1 MDFERKRTAM
11 ERLNETEKEEYT
23 NRNEEAFLNNLEC
36 EAYAAAKELLTVAYT
51 EPEDIFVVGCSS
63 SEVGGHR
70 IGTDSSPKIAGA
82 VFTGIWRACRE
93 KGLFLAAQCCEHLNR
108 ALVIEK
114 KAQKLYRLKQVN
126 AVPQP
131 KAGGSFASAAYRGF
145 SHPVLVEEVEASA
158 GMDIGGTMI
167 GMHLQR
173 VAVPV
178 RLSLSRIGE
187 AGLICARTRPPFTGG
202 ERAAYDPNLM

>member
-1 MDFERKRTAM
+1 MYIQMEGEKDFIKSLE
-11 ERLNETEKEEYT
+11 
-23 NRNEEAFLNNLEC
+23 EEA
-36 EAYAAAKELLTVAYT
+36 YTAASELLSLAHT

-63 SEVGGHR
+63 SEIGGHK
-70 IGTDSSPKIAGA
+70 IGTDSSPVVAQA
-82 VFTGIWRACRE
+82 VFEGIRRACGE
-93 KGLFLAAQCCEHLNR
+93 KGLYLAAQCCEHLNR
-108 ALVIEK
+108 ALVVER

-131 KAGGSFASAAYRGF
+131 KAGGSFATAAYKGF
-145 SHPVLVEEVEASA
+145 IHPVLVEEVEASA

-167 GMHLQR
+167 GMHLKR

-187 AGLICARTRPPFTGG
+187 ASIICARTRPPFTGG
-202 ERAAYDPNLM
+202 ERAVYDPDLM